1 MKQIRRLSRTF
12 ALLLAMTVLL
22 SVFAIAAGAVDFSAT
37 TIKASGTSRV
47 EGENWM
53 AGGQGVAFY
62 ERTYQTDPRA
72 YASPRGERPA
82 DSSNESTFVP
92 QAQAWGGASNGLM
105 LGWMDANEWVRYEID
120 VQEAGTYQVG
130 LLVGS
135 GYKNVVID
143 VYLDANPEGGTLLG
157 SVEVPCNG
165 FYNMTLEAL
174 GDVELPAG
182 SHTLKV
188 LVRHAKGLGGL
199 NLVGVD
205 IDYIQFTR
213 KQADEPDVTEPNAT
227 LPPVETLP
235 PVTQAPTQA
244 PATQAPT
251 QAPAT
256 QAPTQTPATQA
267 PTQTPATQAPTQTP
281 ATQAPTQA
289 PATEPAATE
298 PAATE
303 PAATEPAATEPAA
316 TEPAAT
322 EPAATEP
329 EATEPEATEPAVTEP
344 AVTEPSATEPA
355 PVNNEADPLMIVVI
369 VVTAVLVLAVIGLGA
384 YYIVSSKKS
393 SK

>member
-1 MKQIRRLSRTF
+1 MKQIKRLSKTF
-12 ALLLAMTVLL
+12 ALLLALTVVL
-22 SVFAIAAGAVDFSAT
+22 SAFAIAAGAVDFSAT

-82 DSSNESTFVP
+82 DSNDESQFVP

-105 LGWMDANEWVRYEID
+105 LGWMDANEWVRYEIE

-165 FYNMTLEAL
+165 FYNMTLESL
-174 GDVELPAG
+174 GDVTIPAG
-182 SHTLKV
+182 SHTLKL

-213 KQADEPDVTEPNAT
+213 MQEDAPDTTEPNAT
-227 LPPVETLP
+227 LPPATLP
-235 PVTQAPTQA
+235 PVATQAPETQAPTQA

-256 QAPTQTPATQA
+256 QAPTQAPATQPATQA
-267 PTQTPATQAPTQTP
+267 PETQPATQTPETQPTETAPVTTEPETQP
-281 ATQAPTQA
+281 S
-289 PATEPAATE
+289 EPAATE
-298 PAATE
+298 PA
-303 PAATEPAATEPAA
+303 PADAD
-316 TEPAAT
+316 
-322 EPAATEP
+322 
-329 EATEPEATEPAVTEP
+329 
-344 AVTEPSATEPA
+344 
-355 PVNNEADPLMIVVI
+355 EADPLMIAVI
-369 VVTAVLVLAVIGLGA
+369 VISAVLVLAVIGLGV
-384 YYIVSSKKS
+384 YFIVSSKKS

>member
-1 MKQIRRLSRTF
+1 MKQIRRLSKTF
-12 ALLLAMTVLL
+12 ALLLALTVVL
-22 SVFAIAAGAVDFSAT
+22 SAFAIAAGAVDFSAT

-82 DSSNESTFVP
+82 DSNDESQFVP

-105 LGWMDANEWVRYEID
+105 LGWMDANEWVRYEIE

-165 FYNMTLEAL
+165 FYNMTLESL
-174 GDVELPAG
+174 GNVSIPAG
-182 SHTLKV
+182 SHTLKL

-213 KQADEPDVTEPNAT
+213 MQEDAPDTTEPNAT
-227 LPPVETLP
+227 LPPATLP
-235 PVTQAPTQA
+235 PVATQAPETQAPTQA
-244 PATQAPT
+244 PETQPATQAPT
-251 QAPAT
+251 QAPET
-256 QAPTQTPATQA
+256 Q
-267 PTQTPATQAPTQTP
+267 P

-289 PATEPAATE
+289 PETQPATQAPETQPTETVPVTTEPTEPETQPSEPAATEPTVTEPTETEPAATE
-298 PAATE
+298 PAPTDADET
-303 PAATEPAATEPAA
+303 
-316 TEPAAT
+316 
-322 EPAATEP
+322 
-329 EATEPEATEPAVTEP
+329 
-344 AVTEPSATEPA
+344 
-355 PVNNEADPLMIVVI
+355 DPLMIAVI
-369 VVTAVLVLAVIGLGA
+369 VISAVLVLAVIGLGV
-384 YYIVSSKKS
+384 YFIVSSKKS